1 MYKTK
6 LRKKYYYLISSL
18 PELRFGDKLPFTM
31 EEFFNEYSSEIEKDV
46 DLVNIIILKY
56 DIKNLELIFKNK
68 AKDDNIKRPS
78 IYTIEELQQ
87 NIKTRE
93 NLPDFIITFLNNYE
107 TNSEYLENFNELE
120 KGYLVYG
127 YESDNTFLK
136 AYFKFELDFRNA
148 IASMRART
156 QDIDVL
162 KYTVGDED
170 DIVISKI
177 KKNKSLPDF
186 GISNEAIW
194 IDKLIQAFDKDD
206 PLNLE
211 NTLDRIRFEQIEI
224 LTSLMDF
231 QVEKLLGY
239 LLQLS
244 IMERWAEFDKETG
257 SNFTKNIVKDVIEP

>member
-1 MYKTK
+1 MYRNK

-18 PELRFGDKLPFTM
+18 PELRFGEKLPFTT
-31 EEFFNEYSSEIEKDV
+31 EEFFDEYSSEIES
-46 DLVNIIILKY
+46 DLDLINIIILKN
-56 DIKNLELIFKNK
+56 DVKNLELIFKDK
-68 AKDDNIKRPS
+68 AKEDKIRKPS
-78 IYTIEELQQ
+78 VYTLEELRQ

-93 NLPDFIITFLNNYE
+93 NLPDFVITFLNKYE
-107 TNSEYLENFNELE
+107 TKEEYLENFTELE
-120 KGYLVYG
+120 KEYLVYG
-127 YESDNTFLK
+127 YEFDNTFLK

-156 QDIDVL
+156 QDVDVL
-162 KYTVGDED
+162 RYSVGDED

-211 NTLDRIRFEQIEI
+211 RTLDKIRFEQIEI

-239 LLQLS
+239 LLRLS
-244 IMERWAEFDKETG
+244 ILERWAEFDKETG
-257 SNFTKNIVKDVIEP
+257 SNFTKNIVSDVIEH